1 MIYPVYPVNPVKFII
16 IFSYFLYILSWLIK
30 RSFMIIIKTNLEN
43 PEPEDYIQIV
53 DTLEKGGVVAMPTD
67 SVYGLICDAEN
78 VEAIKR
84 VYQIKERPEEKPFL
98 ILITPSFNLSDYV
111 ELINERVQK
120 LINNFWPGP
129 LTIIFHRKKGV
140 LDHISED
147 DSIAI
152 RMPKSHFLW
161 MIIDSVK
168 KPIIA
173 PSANLSNKP
182 PASNAEMVIDN
193 FGDKVD
199 LLVDGGESVEKIPS
213 TIIDVRTFPYK
224 IVRQGIISLDN
235 FQSIY
240 GIEIKN

>member
-1 MIYPVYPVNPVKFII
+1 
-16 IFSYFLYILSWLIK
+16 
-30 RSFMIIIKTNLEN
+30 
-43 PEPEDYIQIV
+43 
-53 DTLEKGGVVAMPTD
+53 
-67 SVYGLICDAEN
+67 
-78 VEAIKR
+78 
-84 VYQIKERPEEKPFL
+84 
-98 ILITPSFNLSDYV
+98 
-111 ELINERVQK
+111 
-120 LINNFWPGP
+120 
-129 LTIIFHRKKGV
+129 
-140 LDHISED
+140 
-147 DSIAI
+147 
-152 RMPKSHFLW
+152 

-224 IVRQGIISLDN
+224 IVRQGIIAADK

>member
-1 MIYPVYPVNPVKFII
+1 
-16 IFSYFLYILSWLIK
+16 
-30 RSFMIIIKTNLEN
+30 MIIIKTNIEY
-43 PEPEDYIQIV
+43 PEPDDCIQIV
-53 DTLEKGGVVAMPTD
+53 DIIEKGGVVAMPTD

-78 VEAIKR
+78 IDAIKR
-84 VYQIKERPEEKPFL
+84 IYQIKERPEEKPFL

-111 ELINERVQK
+111 ELIDERVQK

-129 LTIIFHRKKGV
+129 LTIIFNRKKGI

-152 RMPKSHFLW
+152 RIPKSHFLW

-182 PASNAEMVIDN
+182 PATNAEMVIDYI
-193 FGDKVD
+193 GDKVD

-224 IVRQGIISLDN
+224 IVRQGIIPLDEL
-235 FQSIY
+235 QSIY
-240 GIEIKN
+240 GMGIKN